1 MMAIQTNPLYHG
13 KRIVQVA
20 QKLGYAELM
29 YQLVKRSAVAK
40 NSKNEQGTT
49 QSEKGHLEMLKFL
62 LPLLSVKNP
71 KAETNR

>member
-40 NSKNEQGTT
+40 NSKDKQGTN
-49 QSEKGHLEMLKFL
+49 SEKGHLEMLEFL

-71 KAETNR
+71 KAGANR